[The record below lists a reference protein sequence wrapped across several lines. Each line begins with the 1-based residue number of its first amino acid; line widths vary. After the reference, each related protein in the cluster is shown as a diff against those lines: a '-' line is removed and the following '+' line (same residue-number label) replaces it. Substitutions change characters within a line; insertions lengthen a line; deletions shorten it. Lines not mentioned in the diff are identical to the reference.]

1 MITLKV
7 LSAGAVKRG
16 VARVAAAFEQDTGV
30 KVTIEFTPVPEVR
43 KRIGGGENADVVV
56 ATPAVI
62 DELVAQ
68 KKVEPASRG
77 FIGRS
82 RMGIVIHADAPM
94 PLVSDVASFK
104 KLLLDASHVVRN
116 EASSGIYTEKLL
128 NKLGLA
134 GSLAEKLV
142 VTKTGSAI
150 MQYVAD
156 HPTQAVGLAQI
167 SELMVMVDKG
177 CSVKLAAPL
186 PDEIQNMTS
195 YDAAATAGAPAA
207 AVQLALRL
215 SSAESKKIFSETG
228 IS

>member
-16 VARVAAAFEQDTGV
+16 VARVAAAFEQDAGI

-43 KRIGGGENADVVV
+43 KRIGGGEHADVVI

-62 DELVAQ
+62 DELAA
-68 KKVEPASRG
+68 KNKIDTASRG

-82 RMGIVIHADAPM
+82 RMGIVIHADAPV
-94 PLVSDVASFK
+94 PVVGDVESFK
-104 KLLLDASHVVRN
+104 KLLLGASHVVRN

-134 GSLAEKLV
+134 GSLTEKLV

-195 YDAAATAGAPAA
+195 YDAAATAGAPVA

-215 SSAESKKIFSETG
+215 ASAESKKIFSETG